1 MSLIDD
7 LSQRAVTFGVSLSP
21 QQASDTLQY
30 LLELEKWNR
39 TYDLTAVATVE
50 EMVYRHALDSLS
62 IAPYIPLGEV
72 LDLGSGAGLPGIPLA
87 LALPR
92 NRFVLIEPLGK
103 RVRFLNHVVRLL
115 KLDNVR
121 VFEGRAESYPGA
133 PADAVC
139 VRAVASLRELTRLA
153 APLLAPG
160 GVLLAMKGSTVAQ
173 ELAGSFDGFATP
185 EQIALEV
192 PNAPGA
198 RWLIRLQRL

>member
-1 MSLIDD
+1 MNLIDQ
-7 LSQRAVTFGVSLSP
+7 LSQHAVAFGVSLSA
-21 QQASDTLQY
+21 QQASDTLAY

-39 TYDLTAVATVE
+39 TYDLTAVASVE

-62 IAPYIPLGEV
+62 IAPYIPLGEI

-121 VFEGRAESYPGA
+121 VFEGRAERYSGD

-139 VRAVASLRELTRLA
+139 VRAVASLLELTRLA

-160 GVLLAMKGSTVAQ
+160 GVLLAMKGSAVEQ
-173 ELAGSFDGFATP
+173 ELAGPFGGFATP